1 MQSNRVLL
9 AHRDPAVQELATRAL
24 SRLGVTIDIG
34 EEWLPNGYTV
44 VVTDRNDALLAA
56 VAAATPRPMVI
67 VTAPVAD
74 QHTLDPQLV
83 SLFVP
88 EPYDAGTLVGVI
100 LACVTPEMQPPA
112 GPAMDGV
119 GSRQ

>member
-1 MQSNRVLL
+1 MQTNRVLL
-9 AHRDPAVQELATRAL
+9 AHRDSAVQELATRAL
-24 SRLGVTIDIG
+24 SRMGVTVDVG

-44 VVTDRNDALLAA
+44 VVTERNDALLAA

-67 VTAPVAD
+67 VTGPAAD
-74 QHTLDPQLV
+74 QHALDPQLV

-100 LACVTPEMQPPA
+100 LACVTPDVQLPA
-112 GPAMDGV
+112 APLTDGV